1 MRRGSRFGPHGARR
15 RRSLTSRTLLH
26 MWRTRPDGRSRR
38 HGCARAGGAVAR
50 TPASEALRESRPA
63 SRARRRGGPRR
74 DRARP
79 LHPTALPRQALSCPW
94 APGAIP
100 AATPLPNRDRPLQDG
115 GDPARG
121 PWRMAGR
128 CGFGTTLEWVWWFN
142 PIAGSA
148 GSATFTDRDVL
159 PSFGDSGTGLGTQ
172 VARSPVNAE
181 SASSAGDRPGL
192 PAFGHISTC
201 RWFST

>member
-94 APGAIP
+94 APGSYSCGNTLAESGIGP
-100 AATPLPNRDRPLQDG
+100 YKTGVIRRAVRGAWLEDVDSGPLWNGSG
-115 GDPARG
+115 GSTLLPAR
-121 PWRMAGR
+121 P
-128 CGFGTTLEWVWWFN
+128 
-142 PIAGSA
+142 
-148 GSATFTDRDVL
+148 DRRH
-159 PSFGDSGTGLGTQ
+159 SRTETYCR
-172 VARSPVNAE
+172 RSE
-181 SASSAGDRPGL
+181 T
-192 PAFGHISTC
+192 PAPAWAL
-201 RWFST
+201 R